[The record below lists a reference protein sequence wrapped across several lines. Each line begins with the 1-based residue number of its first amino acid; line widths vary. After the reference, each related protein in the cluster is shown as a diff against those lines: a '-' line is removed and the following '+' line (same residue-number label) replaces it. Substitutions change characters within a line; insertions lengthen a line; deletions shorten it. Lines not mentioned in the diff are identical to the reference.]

1 MQTKSHDSL
10 HETIV
15 AKTLPRFVERLKK
28 ERLVSDYNRDSFHVE
43 IKHFNETH
51 MFNIK
56 PDLVLVLPDKAKFLI
71 EVVNPRDPKRLLGEI
86 VYLQILGS
94 RRLIDNGII
103 FLLPLG
109 SEHPTAPMKGLRLS
123 FTSLATGLEQIV
135 STKIPCDI
143 ASWSTTEEN
152 NYVNLRGSIIYRP
165 KLHL

>member
-1 MQTKSHDSL
+1 L

-15 AKTLPRFVERLKK
+15 AKTLPRFAERLKK
-28 ERLVSDYNRDSFHVE
+28 ESLVSDYNRDSLHVK

-51 MFNIK
+51 MFNVK

-71 EVVNPRDPKRLLGEI
+71 EIVNPRDPKRLLGEI

-94 RRLIDNGII
+94 RRLIDAGII

-109 SEHPTAPMKGLRLS
+109 PEHSTAPMKGLRLS
-123 FTSLATGLEQIV
+123 FTSIATGMEQII
-135 STKIPCDI
+135 STKIPCDV

-152 NYVNLRGSIIYRP
+152 NYANLRGSINHRP
-165 KLHL
+165 KFHL